1 MEPSGLSVFKQ
12 IGSKM
17 RWLTQRQSVLAQ
29 NIANV
34 DTPGFKPKDLKP
46 MGFQKSLALAAV
58 NTGGEAGHIKIHAT
72 AGGARALT
80 GAELTRADHETSLS
94 GNSVDLE
101 VELKKSADTAL
112 QYQTMANLYQKHMG
126 LLRMAIKG
134 DG

>member
-34 DTPGFKPKDLKP
+34 DTPGFKPRDLKP

-58 NTGGEAGHIKIHAT
+58 KTGGEASHIKIHT
-72 AGGARALT
+72 TSGAGRGPSRS
-80 GAELTRADHETSLS
+80 ELTRVDHDTSLS
-94 GNSVDLE
+94 GNSVDME

-112 QYQTMANLYQKHMG
+112 EYQTMANLYQKHMG

>member
-1 MEPSGLSVFKQ
+1 MDPSSLSVFKQ
-12 IGSKM
+12 LGSKM

-58 NTGGEAGHIKIHAT
+58 QTGGEANHIKIHST
-72 AGGARALT
+72 AGSGSGRARSEFGRGDQDTA
-80 GAELTRADHETSLS
+80 LS
-94 GNSVDLE
+94 GNAVDME
-101 VELKKSADTAL
+101 IELKKSADTAL